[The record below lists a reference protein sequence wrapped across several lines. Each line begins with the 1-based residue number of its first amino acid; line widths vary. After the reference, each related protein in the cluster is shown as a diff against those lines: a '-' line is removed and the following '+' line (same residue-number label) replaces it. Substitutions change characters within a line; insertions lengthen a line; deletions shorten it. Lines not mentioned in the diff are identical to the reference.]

1 MTPPSKRL
9 KVTFD
14 LPPEDEMPSPSLPS
28 LQRTVSPPKRKRSKK
43 PMAHGSTP
51 TGLPGNQENGAAE
64 KQTNAHHPSLIS
76 SPFELTHIQDLPD
89 KEGLNEDTVKLRDIL
104 GHPLIKECW
113 QFNYLFDVDF
123 MMSKFDQDIR
133 GLAQVKV
140 VHGTS
145 DEKAWNKLSIDEACN
160 RYSNVEAI
168 TAILP
173 NPFGTHHS
181 KMMIIFRQ
189 DDLAQVVIH
198 TANMIPQDWANMTQ
212 AVWRSPLL
220 PLLGPGSIS
229 SSREDTIL
237 GSGLRFKMDLLE
249 YLRAYGP
256 GKTGP
261 LVQNLSR
268 FDFSAVRAALIAS
281 VPSGQKLGDLDSNE
295 ATLWGWPALKDIM
308 TQVRARVAGRSHEE
322 SQIAIQVSSI
332 ASLGQNDQWLK
343 AFFKALAP
351 RCTPPPNCSII
362 WPTLDEVADSLDGY
376 ASGGSLHMKTE
387 TAGHQKQLEYV
398 LPHLCRWSGDSNAI
412 HPPTVDNLKRKAGR
426 GRAAPHIK
434 TYIRFSDASMNTIDW
449 AMLTSANLSKQAWG
463 AGPNKNGQVRIS
475 SFEIGV
481 VVWPKLYI
489 DSASPLPTRTR
500 KPPRV
505 LMVPCFKRNQ
515 PEISNLS
522 PDFTTVVG
530 LRMPYDL
537 PLTPYGEH
545 DVPWSATALRRAIE
559 RMGF

>member
-1 MTPPSKRL
+1 MASSRKRL
-9 KVTFD
+9 RVSFS
-14 LPPEDEMPSPSLPS
+14 LPPEEDIPSPSLPS
-28 LQRTVSPPKRKRSKK
+28 LQRTVSPPQSKRSKK
-43 PMAHGSTP
+43 PMAHG
-51 TGLPGNQENGAAE
+51 AA
-64 KQTNAHHPSLIS
+64 KNQTNAHHPSLIS
-76 SPFELTHIQDLPD
+76 SPFELTHIKDLPD
-89 KEGLNEDTVKLRDIL
+89 KEGLNDDTVKLRDIL

-123 MMSKFDQDIR
+123 MMSNFDQDVR

-140 VHGTS
+140 VHGTWE
-145 DEKAWNKLSIDEACN
+145 EKSWNKMTIDESCS
-160 RYSNVEAI
+160 RYPNVKPI

-173 NPFGTHHS
+173 EPFGTHHS
-181 KMMIIFRQ
+181 KMMIIFRH

-220 PLLGPGSIS
+220 PLLGPGSTS

-249 YLRAYGP
+249 YLRAYGLE
-256 GKTGP
+256 KTGP
-261 LVQNLSR
+261 LVQHLSR

-281 VPSGQKLGDLDSNE
+281 VPSRQKLNGLDSNE
-295 ATLWGWPALKDIM
+295 ATLWGWPALRDLT
-308 TQVRARVAGRSHEE
+308 TQVRSKVAGQSHKD

-332 ASLGQNDQWLK
+332 ASLGKDDQWLK
-343 AFFKALAP
+343 NFFKALAP
-351 RCTPPPNCSII
+351 RCNHPPNCSII
-362 WPTLDEVADSLDGY
+362 WPTMDEVADSLDGY

-387 TAGHQKQLEYV
+387 SAAHQKQLQYL
-398 LPHLCRWSGDSNAI
+398 LPHLCQWSGDSNVI
-412 HPPTVDNLKRKAGR
+412 HPSAGDDNPKRKAGR

-463 AGPNKNGQVRIS
+463 AVQNDKGQVRIS

-489 DSASPLPTRTR
+489 DSSSPLPTRTR
-500 KPPRV
+500 KPPSV

-515 PEISNLS
+515 PEPSNLS
-522 PDFTTVVG
+522 PKITTVVG

-537 PLTPYGEH
+537 PLTPYGTH
-545 DVPWSATALRRAIE
+545 DEPWSAIALHQAIGL
-559 RMGF
+559 MGF